1 MSLRGAAIC
10 LWFVAMGFTHALPAQ
25 TPPASA
31 PASCAAP
38 EVKRNARLDVY
49 ARMLAGLP
57 MDDVDPAVAAHAR
70 QLDRSFVRLEQ
81 VQLSRVRDWSAKV
94 LPPEVHDAEVLF
106 YPFSGPDVLYPAA
119 LFPRARKLLFT
130 GLEPVGAPPAA
141 EDFES
146 PELADSL
153 GELRRSL
160 VTLLGQSFFVTA
172 QMQAQFD
179 QNRFRGVTPILM
191 LLLARSGYAIESVT
205 GVVLAADGKLCARAL
220 NERVDHAGVEIRYR
234 RMEDTRARS
243 LLYLRVDLSNEG
255 LAAMPGYAAHVRQFG
270 VQASYV
276 KSASYLM
283 HTAEFSAIRDLLLEV
298 SPAVLQDDSGI
309 PFRQFA
315 PERWQ
320 ATLHGQYAGAA
331 KGFTGHT
338 QADLRAAFAAAPAS
352 PLPFWI
358 GYRHSPADSNLQ
370 LYRRVGR

>member
-1 MSLRGAAIC
+1 MKSLRAAAVCLLVMSLSLANVLHAQAAAAGC
-10 LWFVAMGFTHALPAQ
+10 T
-25 TPPASA
+25 
-31 PASCAAP
+31 AP
-38 EVKRNARLDVY
+38 EIKRNARLDLY
-49 ARMLAGLP
+49 ARMLAGMP
-57 MDDVDPAVAAHAR
+57 MDDLHPAVAAHAR
-70 QLDRSFVRLEQ
+70 QLDRSFTRLEQ
-81 VQLSRVRDWSAKV
+81 VQLSRVRNWAAST
-94 LPPEVHDAEVLF
+94 LPPEVHGAEVLY

-119 LFPRARKLLFT
+119 LFPRARRMLLT

-146 PELADSL
+146 AQLADSL

-160 VTLLGQSFFVTA
+160 VSLLGQSFFVTA
-172 QMQAQFD
+172 QMQQQFD

-191 LLLARSGYAIESVT
+191 LLLARSGFAIESAT
-205 GVVLAADGKLCARAL
+205 AVVLGADGRLCARAFDDL
-220 NERVDHAGVEIRYR
+220 VDNAGVEIRYR
-234 RMEDTRARS
+234 RMDDTRARS
-243 LLYLRVDLSNEG
+243 LVYLRVDLSDAG
-255 LAAMPGYAAHVRQFG
+255 LSAMPGYAAHVRQFG

-283 HTAEFSAIRDLLLEV
+283 HTTDFSDIRDLLLEA

-309 PFRQFA
+309 PYRQFT

-320 ATLHGQYAGAA
+320 ATLHGQYQAAA

-358 GYRHSPADSNLQ
+358 GYRHAPADSNLQ
-370 LYRRVGR
+370 LYRRVGQ

>member
-1 MSLRGAAIC
+1 MSLRVALVCVLFWALLAGSGGLAQAPTDALSGAC
-10 LWFVAMGFTHALPAQ
+10 T
-25 TPPASA
+25 
-31 PASCAAP
+31 AP
-38 EVKRNARLDVY
+38 EVKRNARLDLY
-49 ARMLAGLP
+49 ARMLAGMP
-57 MDDVDPAVAAHAR
+57 MEDVDPAVAAHAR
-70 QLDRSFVRLEQ
+70 QLDRSFARLEQ
-81 VQLSRVRDWSAKV
+81 VQLSRIRDWSAKV
-94 LPPEVHDAEVLF
+94 LPPEVHAAEVLY

-220 NERVDHAGVEIRYR
+220 DERVDHAGVEIRYR

-243 LLYLRVDLSNEG
+243 LIYLRVDLSNQG
-255 LAAMPGYAAHVRQFG
+255 LAAMPGYAAYARQFG

-309 PFRQFA
+309 PFRQF
-315 PERWQ
+315 ESGSWQ

-338 QADLRAAFAAAPAS
+338 QADLRAAFAAAPPS

-370 LYRRVGR
+370 LYRRVGQ